1 LNQYELAIQS
11 VGEILEEYDS
21 DKLFPVLGFGARI
34 PPDGRVSHQFFVN
47 GHQTNPYC
55 ERVAGVLE
63 AYRSCLPNVQL
74 CGPTNFAPTINH
86 VAGIARSFKED
97 GSQYFVLL
105 IITDGIITDIRQTKA
120 AIVAAS
126 DLPLS
131 IIIVGV
137 GDADF
142 EAMKELDGD
151 EVRLTSP
158 DDGKVAVRDIVQF
171 VAFRNFLRDG
181 VNNPET
187 SRLRLAK
194 EVLAEVP
201 EQFLGYMTA
210 NRIVPKQQGDRNGS
224 RILPSDPEV
233 LLHF

>member
-1 LNQYELAIQS
+1 
-11 VGEILEEYDS
+11 
-21 DKLFPVLGFGARI
+21 
-34 PPDGRVSHQFFVN
+34 
-47 GHQTNPYC
+47 
-55 ERVAGVLE
+55 
-63 AYRSCLPNVQL
+63 
-74 CGPTNFAPTINH
+74 

-158 DDGKVAVRDIVQF
+158 DDGKAAVRDIVQF
-171 VAFRNFLRDG
+171 VAFRNFLREG
-181 VNNPET
+181 FNNPET

-201 EQFLGYMTA
+201 DQFLGYMTA